1 MSLRRFHY
9 LAAVGAVIACTIG
22 TLADLTPVS
31 SPLSPISAPPDP
43 AKLRPVER
51 VPREIFG
58 EVGNFPLTND
68 DLEALVYPSAT
79 QGERNAALEGLRFFT
94 TAHTAAEGAGP
105 IANQPFCLGCHMNSA
120 EVFRVDGNGNELV
133 THVSQVSRAGRS
145 TPTNF
150 DFVGF
155 NPATGGGRAA
165 DHLNAITNTGKA
177 AAFTVFGD
185 INPATQAFDGLS
197 QFSQNS
203 TQHTRPSLSACL
215 PDPLPP
221 FSQDPNLQTGVD
233 PNTHLSA
240 SGFRRASGERS
251 GPPYIGRGLIEAV
264 ADQDILLLEAAEKLP
279 NRSSLNRKNEFPECT
294 GDCIAG
300 RHNEN
305 TSNGAFTGGDPGS
318 RVGKFGVRAGGPTM
332 LQFIVGGVQGELS
345 FTNPLNDAELVSP
358 VNDNRPGCINTVPS
372 PQVPESTPL
381 SLRTLLRLTAPP
393 EFGAPLLRVLNSPDP
408 NGPQPAGSMEE
419 SVQRGAR
426 LFGIDLVAFADR
438 MVPGRM
444 PAGGDGRDEH
454 AISRIDRKVGC
465 AGCHT
470 PVVATGRLPTD
481 TGTSHISNVWA
492 PLFSDLLIHEGPAI
506 DAERVVPTARL
517 PLLMTR
523 TDAESRLVST
533 FDLPRGLTDDA
544 LPHQNSGIANGREFR
559 TAPLMGLGRIGP
571 PFLHDGRVYL
581 SNKTSLDHPS
591 GTVYTNRDVT
601 NRPLV
606 VKTLDDALL
615 AAIELHDLPA
625 PFTASNQSREFG
637 GGCPVPPGGKVG
649 QVIYRNGAEDIC
661 PPYGSKVS
669 KENRGDSREV
679 IRRFRSLSPE
689 DQQAMTDFLKQ
700 L

>member
-1 MSLRRFHY
+1 MSLNKLRN
-9 LAAVGAVIACTIG
+9 LTALGVVLACTVG
-22 TLADLTPVS
+22 VLADLDPVS
-31 SPLSPISAPPDP
+31 TPLSPISTPPDP

-51 VPREIFG
+51 VPRDRFG
-58 EVGNFPLTND
+58 DVGDFPLTD
-68 DLEALVYPSAT
+68 IDLEALVYPSAT
-79 QGERNAALEGLRFFT
+79 RTERKAALEGLTFFT
-94 TAHTAAEGAGP
+94 TPHTAAEGAGP
-105 IANQPFCLGCHMNSA
+105 IANQPFCLGCHLNSA
-120 EVFRVDGNGNELV
+120 DAFRFDRNGNQLV

-155 NPATGGGRAA
+155 NRATGGGRAA
-165 DHLNAITNTGKA
+165 DNLDAVTNTGKA

-185 INPATQAFDGLS
+185 INPSTQVFDGLT

-203 TQHTRPSLSACL
+203 TQHTRPSLPGCL

-221 FSQDPNLQTGVD
+221 FSLDPDLQSGVD
-233 PNTHLSA
+233 PDTNLSA

-279 NRSSLNRKNEFPECT
+279 NHSSLNRKNEFPECT
-294 GDCIAG
+294 GDCISG

-305 TSNGAFTGGDPGS
+305 TSNNAFTGGDPGS

-332 LQFIVGGVQGELS
+332 LQFIVGGVQGELGITS
-345 FTNPLNDAELVSP
+345 PLNEAELVSP
-358 VNDNRPGCINTVPS
+358 VNNNRRGCVNKVPS

-381 SLRTLLRLTAPP
+381 SIRTLLRLTAPP
-393 EFGAPLLRVLNSPDP
+393 EFGAPLLRVLNSSNP
-408 NGPQPAGSMEE
+408 NGPQPAGTMEE
-419 SVQRGAR
+419 SVQRGAK
-426 LFGIDLVAFADR
+426 LFGIDLVAFANR
-438 MVPGRM
+438 MILGRM

-454 AISRIDRKVGC
+454 AINQTDRKIGC
-465 AGCHT
+465 SGCHT
-470 PVVATGRLPTD
+470 PVVATGQLPPD

-492 PLFSDLLIHEGPAI
+492 PLFTDLLIHEGPSI
-506 DAERVVPTARL
+506 DGERVVPTARR

-523 TDAESRLVST
+523 TDAEDRSVRT

-581 SNKTSLDHPS
+581 SKETAFDNPA
-591 GTVYTNRDVT
+591 GTVYTNKNVT
-601 NRPLV
+601 NHPLV

-625 PFTASNQSREFG
+625 PFTAPNQSRKFG
-637 GGCPVPPGGKVG
+637 GGCPVPPGDKVGKV
-649 QVIYRNGAEDIC
+649 VYRNGAGDIC
-661 PPYGSKVS
+661 PPYGSKES
-669 KENRGDSREV
+669 KQNRGDSREV

-689 DQQAMTDFLKQ
+689 DQQAMIDFLKQ